1 MPMYNLLEYSDAY
14 LKMSESLWQYYRD
27 ELALDGNNKSL
38 DFPANNNNS
47 ASFKFKQQITGQTGN
62 GRTKY
67 VEIMVPL
74 KYLSNFW
81 RTLEMSLNNCE
92 ISIRLKWSKNC
103 ILVAGTAGNQNQRF
117 QINDTKL
124 YVPVVILSTQENIK
138 LLKQLESSFKRTIN
152 WIKYL
157 PKITNQV
164 QNRYLDF
171 LIDPNFRGVNRLFVI
186 WSRNSQAILSP
197 NRGNTRLK
205 CYDRWKK
212 FIWSANK
219 IWFKNTW

>member
-117 QINDTKL
+117 QINDTKI

-171 LIDPNFRGVNRLFVI
+171 LIDPNFQGVNRLFVI
-186 WSRNSQAILSP
+186 IVEKFTSNIISQP
-197 NRGNTRLK
+197 
-205 CYDRWKK
+205 WKY
-212 FIWSANK
+212 K
-219 IWFKNTW
+219 IKM